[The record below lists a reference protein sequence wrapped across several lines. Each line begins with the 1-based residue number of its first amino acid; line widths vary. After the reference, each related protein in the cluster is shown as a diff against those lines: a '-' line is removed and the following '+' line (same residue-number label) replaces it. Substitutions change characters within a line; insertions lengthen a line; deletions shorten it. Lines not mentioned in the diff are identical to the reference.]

1 MFQNHTR
8 GVENCDTFARATLT
22 KSLKSHAACDFNLMV
37 FQNHTRRVIRQLG
50 SSKIARGVLR
60 ATKAAFGQRVVGRGR
75 RERDLLKGDHVGRA
89 GAIPVEADGAVEES
103 GDGNGQMV
111 SG

>member
-1 MFQNHTR
+1 
-8 GVENCDTFARATLT
+8 
-22 KSLKSHAACDFNLMV
+22 MV
-37 FQNHTRRVIRQLG
+37 FQNHTRRVIRHPG

-60 ATKAAFGQRVVGRGR
+60 ATNVAFGQRVVGRGS
-75 RERDLLKGDHVGRA
+75 RERDLPTGDHVGRA

-103 GDGNGQMV
+103 GDGKGRIL